1 MKTYTIN
8 TYSAGT
14 LIETDTDCEI
24 DQSYIHGK
32 IDDGIDVPQRVEVL
46 DEAGTVVYTAI
57 FEPKDTPNMTT
68 RNYAETAEDLGAIWV
83 ERETKVMNL
92 QAAADE
98 IGLSR
103 DEWLYRQGLVD
114 QAKARSE
121 EAWVQFDAAMKVAD
135 PSWN

>member
-1 MKTYTIN
+1 
-8 TYSAGT
+8 
-14 LIETDTDCEI
+14 
-24 DQSYIHGK
+24 
-32 IDDGIDVPQRVEVL
+32 
-46 DEAGTVVYTAI
+46 
-57 FEPKDTPNMTT
+57 MTT

-83 ERETKVMNL
+83 ERETEVMNL
-92 QAAADE
+92 QAEADE